1 MLGIR
6 AAVLLAYLSLGVSL
20 GVVVEEE
27 GEGWTIASTAPSVPG
42 SSPRRDG
49 PSPRLHLTRRLPPL
63 NTQQLLS
70 LHPTISL
77 RRDSHTFPG
86 EANCSC

>member
-27 GEGWTIASTAPSVPG
+27 GEG
-42 SSPRRDG
+42 
-49 PSPRLHLTRRLPPL
+49 
-63 NTQQLLS
+63 
-70 LHPTISL
+70 
-77 RRDSHTFPG
+77 
-86 EANCSC
+86 